1 MRYRVTAVLVCARDQ
16 GGRVH
21 HRYYGEIIEW
31 LPADQAKHLL
41 ELGMVEK
48 LGAAPE
54 PEVVDDDE
62 LDQPAEDVDADD
74 EPDAEPEPERT
85 DGGMPLRAAP
95 KADWVKYAVTKGADP
110 VEAEALNKT
119 ELIELYG

>member
-41 ELGMVEK
+41 DLGMVEK

-54 PEVVDDDE
+54 PEV
-62 LDQPAEDVDADD
+62 A
-74 EPDAEPEPERT
+74 

>member
-41 ELGMVEK
+41 DLGMVEK

-54 PEVVDDDE
+54 PEV
-62 LDQPAEDVDADD
+62 VDADD